1 MSLVI
6 FEDDLKKERASAE
19 KYKRAT
25 AAKLKNTSAHPLKN
39 TSGHPLPSSIWLVN
53 IHSSYNILTLIIK
66 SACHQALARLQ
77 HHMFILA
84 SM

>member
-53 IHSSYNILTLIIK
+53 IHSYNRTTADENQRK
-66 SACHQALARLQ
+66 GSDNR
-77 HHMFILA
+77 
-84 SM
+84 

>member
-19 KYKRAT
+19 KYKRASAEKYKRAS
-25 AAKLKNTSAHPLKN
+25 AAK
-39 TSGHPLPSSIWLVN
+39 LVN
-53 IHSSYNILTLIIK
+53 IHSSDNILTLIIK

-77 HHMFILA
+77 HHMSILA
-84 SM
+84 SMKMMHCCCPG

>member
-19 KYKRAT
+19 EYKRST
-25 AAKLKNTSAHPLKN
+25 AAKLVISDEQPEQN
-39 TSGHPLPSSIWLVN
+39 PSD
-53 IHSSYNILTLIIK
+53 NILTLIIK

-77 HHMFILA
+77 HHMSILA
-84 SM
+84 SMKMMHCCCPG